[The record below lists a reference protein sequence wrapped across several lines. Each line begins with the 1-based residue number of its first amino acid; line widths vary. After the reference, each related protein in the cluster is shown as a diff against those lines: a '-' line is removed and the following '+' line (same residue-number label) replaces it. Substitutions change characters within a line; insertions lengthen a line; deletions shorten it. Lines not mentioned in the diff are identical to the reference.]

1 MKNAK
6 LILGAIGIAA
16 VAFIGLV
23 VFLKVSDAKAETE
36 KEKALEE
43 AKENMEVAL
52 SQNDFAK
59 ARAAAKV
66 LDDEDTYRN
75 NENAQRITDAEI
87 GYLANEGEFDMA
99 YQIATENDLPDAYY
113 NKVVPN
119 LVSIYTKYGANKT
132 ILALSSCVLPIR
144 GKRWGKQYF
153 SDDEFYAQKWND
165 FNVKHNKNIERL
177 MNYMKLSDDKDNI
190 SKVALFLTTEYPNG
204 TKDVNAIKAKFG
216 L

>member
-1 MKNAK
+1 MKNVVK
-6 LILGAIGIAA
+6 LILIAA
-16 VAFIGLV
+16 VAFIVLV
-23 VFLKVSDAKAETE
+23 VFLFISDAK
-36 KEKALEE
+36 KEKALED
-43 AKENMEVAL
+43 AKEEMEVAL

-66 LDDEDTYRN
+66 LDDEDPYQH
-75 NENAQRITDAEI
+75 NENTQRITNAEI

-99 YQIATENDLPDAYY
+99 YQIATENNLPDAYY
-113 NKVVPN
+113 NKVMPN
-119 LVSIYTKYGANKT
+119 LVPIYTKYGANKT

-144 GKRWGKQYF
+144 GKRWGEQYF
-153 SDDEFYAQKWND
+153 STWESDDQKWND

>member
-1 MKNAK
+1 MKNVK

-23 VFLKVSDAKAETE
+23 VIIAVSEAK
-36 KEKALEE
+36 KEKAFEE

-66 LDDEDTYRN
+66 LDDEDPYQN
-75 NENAQRITDAEI
+75 NGNTKRITDAEI

-99 YQIATENDLPDAYY
+99 YQIATENNLPDAYY

-153 SDDEFYAQKWND
+153 STWESDDQEWND

>member
-1 MKNAK
+1 MKNVK

-23 VFLKVSDAKAETE
+23 VFLNVSNAKAEAE

-66 LDDEDTYRN
+66 LDDEDPYRYN
-75 NENAQRITDAEI
+75 KNTQRITHAEI

-99 YQIATENDLPDAYY
+99 YQIATENNLPDAYY

-144 GKRWGKQYF
+144 GKRWGEQYF
-153 SDDEFYAQKWND
+153 SNDEFYAQEWND

-190 SKVALFLTTEYPNG
+190 SKVALFLTTEYHNG